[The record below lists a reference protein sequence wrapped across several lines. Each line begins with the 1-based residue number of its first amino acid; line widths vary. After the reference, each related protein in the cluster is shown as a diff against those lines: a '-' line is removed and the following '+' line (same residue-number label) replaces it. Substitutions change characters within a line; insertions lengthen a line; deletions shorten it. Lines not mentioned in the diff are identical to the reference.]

1 MSTVPSAATLSL
13 TSFLD
18 VLKQGRQ
25 LRSLELDR
33 FLCKV
38 WESSSSLQGRL
49 INLPRLSVCGIK
61 DTTAHIVQLMTHLGL
76 STSCCIS
83 LEATNSKNVTYASL
97 LPDDLSRFPSLSR
110 VSALPVELREFA
122 GGSAE
127 FTLPNNAW
135 YRLAFPANATG
146 PMSITVSLSHII
158 ESFLTTTALTRLSSL
173 HVSSGG
179 LFYYVW
185 DDIFESLPAMQTLT
199 FVQTHTSSPADNP
212 PKFPILILQSLA
224 GSKDSAPRCPLL
236 QVLRIAT
243 KVPFELEERPMEIP
257 LMLLRAR
264 VARGMPRLR
273 HLALKVHWDTDLTGV
288 EDVAE
293 NFSFK

>member
-1 MSTVPSAATLSL
+1 MSTVPSAATLFL

-38 WESSSSLQGRL
+38 LESSSSLQGRL

-83 LEATNSKNVTYASL
+83 LEATNSKNVT
-97 LPDDLSRFPSLSR
+97 
-110 VSALPVELREFA
+110 
-122 GGSAE
+122 SAE